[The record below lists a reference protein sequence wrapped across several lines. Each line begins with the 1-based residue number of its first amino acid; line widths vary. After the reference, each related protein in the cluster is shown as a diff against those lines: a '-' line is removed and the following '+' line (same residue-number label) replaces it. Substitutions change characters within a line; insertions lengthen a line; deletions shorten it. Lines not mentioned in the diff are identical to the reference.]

1 MSQYE
6 RIRPIVFQKAP
17 EVKQVRS
24 NSLAVRSSPSKC
36 QLDLSFDLQVNST
49 TNNANQAL
57 KDINNYKKLYV
68 SESCQNNNKENQLS
82 GKHFSFKADEN
93 QYLKQR
99 IKQLESQNNNYVSE
113 NKKLAHVLDQ
123 QIQLNQSLQEQQ
135 QSKNQIIKKLEDVQK
150 MNKYQQSNNSD
161 LKQINDQLII
171 SKKVVNDLEE
181 KVQIVL
187 NENQKL
193 SELNERFQFT
203 ENQLKIEIEK
213 YKSKCSILESKMKQQ
228 QDESKC
234 LELQRKIKKQ
244 NDQLEI
250 LARENYQLKQQ
261 LTQNNNQVSQQDDKQ
276 LYVHND
282 KFKETIQELECENQ
296 YLQQM
301 IGIDQQ
307 KMNNLEEKLNLLT
320 KENYRLTEIVKNRH
334 KQQ

>member
-17 EVKQVRS
+17 EIKQVRS
-24 NSLAVRSSPSKC
+24 TSLAVRSSPSKC

-49 TNNANQAL
+49 NTNTNQAL

-68 SESCQNNNKENQLS
+68 SESCQNNNKENQFS
-82 GKHFSFKADEN
+82 AKHFSFKTDEN

-135 QSKNQIIKKLEDVQK
+135 QSKNQIIRKLED
-150 MNKYQQSNNSD
+150 SNNTD
-161 LKQINDQLII
+161 FKQINEQLII

-203 ENQLKIEIEK
+203 ENQLKVEVEK
-213 YKSKCSILESKMKQQ
+213 YKSKCSIMESKLKQQ
-228 QDESKC
+228 QEESKC

-244 NDQLEI
+244 NDQIEI

-261 LTQNNNQVSQQDDKQ
+261 LNQNNNQISQQEDKQ
-276 LYVHND
+276 LQNSD
-282 KFKETIQELECENQ
+282 KYKETIKELEFENQ

-320 KENYRLTEIVKNRH
+320 KENQRLTEIVKNRH